1 MIDIH
6 CHLLPAIDDGAK
18 TLEESLKI
26 FRSAA
31 NAGLSDIILTPHYI
45 KGTEYCFNNK
55 SKDQLI
61 EIMREALRRE
71 KIKIKIYSGNEV
83 YIDRELP
90 NLVKK
95 GEVSTLAGSRY
106 LLLELPINSE
116 DNSAGTVIFE
126 LKAMGIT
133 PIIAHPERYEYFKAR
148 PDRVNK
154 YLELGCLLQGDYHS
168 LLGKYGRR
176 AQKTLKTLLKRE
188 KVSFLGSDTHKYTQA
203 YRLAEAERAVLKIVK
218 DRAKVEALFLDN
230 PKKIIK
236 NQIIKLGEENDK

>member
-26 FRSAA
+26 FRNAA

-61 EIMREALRRE
+61 EVMREALRRE

-90 NLVKK
+90 ELVKK
-95 GEVSTLAGSRY
+95 GEVATLAGSRY

-116 DNSAGTVIFE
+116 DNSAGEVVFN
-126 LKAMGIT
+126 LKSMGIT

-148 PDRVNK
+148 PDRVK
-154 YLELGCLLQGDYHS
+154 RYLELGCLLQGDYHS

-176 AQKTLKTLLKRE
+176 SQKALKVFLKRGQI
-188 KVSFLGSDTHKYTQA
+188 SFLGSDTHRYTQD

-218 DRAKVEALFLDN
+218 DREKVEELFLEN
-230 PKKIIK
+230 PKKVIK
-236 NQIIKLGEENDK
+236 NQIIKLGEKNGK